1 MIYSRFD
8 IIWPG
13 GLGLVEPRTGVD
25 ALTYGLS
32 TLVMREELFHTFPHD
47 STYAS
52 HGRGESS
59 EWKDFGT
66 ANHPTQA
73 KPLKTAKLRRGNFF
87 SQFVKKFSL
96 GNGPFD
102 LVNEY
107 LVTKEGGK
115 MLGTLVALSILGMPK
130 LQTFIWDMPT
140 GILRDVWISLS
151 SLGDH
156 QPSSLQKVHIRFH
169 NNKKAIMDSGAVRSR
184 SSIHPP
190 SSAANA
196 ASPSAGPQTTSSPNT
211 STDPLA
217 PKVVI
222 SNHHVES
229 PNFSILPP
237 LTTIIAIAM
246 DELANLDELSVLVG
260 KSADKVRDL
269 RVGIAPELHSSGFLE
284 NSETMRYLQAPGGQ
298 SILRLLFSKLD
309 LDGVAGLAAN
319 DSTTCLS
326 EDTSTEKGAQD
337 PTFSSAASTLTKT
350 TPDVDSAGLDIA
362 SIDPALTPCRTTST
376 ETSLPDTVIEN
387 LTSSTETEVSGD
399 RKPKSSAFA
408 LTSEPALEVTSI
420 HHDDHNHQTSQASQ
434 KKPKQSLKLEI
445 LQLERHVL
453 DPILLKKAID
463 WSTLTSLT
471 LLRCGGTDRLWRAF
485 REWFAPLT
493 RSQSLV
499 LAIPTKSLDK
509 KTGVLPKLRRM
520 PTSPS
525 PADQST
531 KTYRLNLKCLHTDT
545 VSTDLMV
552 FLKDTLAP
560 NSLQYLFLQDT
571 PEYSSPVTIAQIH
584 KGALRRHHGSLT
596 KLLLDSSHGPKT
608 GGRSHALSAK
618 KWTLNRDLL
627 AYITSPGK
635 FPKIRELSISLEYKD
650 WHYFLQQL
658 PHIPTLRSLH
668 IPVIGEHVYGRD
680 FSIRDVAMGV
690 TNVINLRQECE
701 LAYLAIANKCFEIV
715 ETPVRKKGRRG
726 RSKGSGSP
734 GEQNVGGG
742 AGYGN
747 CNDDVDSSDDAVTP
761 HPSDEDDDDDDDDSD
776 EEGGGQGNVA
786 AAAAAQATN
795 AMESSEVDEL
805 LDNGSPSSEDEE
817 AAERPAKLVKMK
829 MREILFYDDG
839 VSIFKARHG
848 RL

>member
-32 TLVMREELFHTFPHD
+32 TLVMREDLFRTSARD

-52 HGRGESS
+52 HGRSESS
-59 EWKDFGT
+59 EWKDYGT
-66 ANHPTQA
+66 TNHPTQA
-73 KPLKTAKLRRGNFF
+73 KPSKTAKLRRGNFF

-102 LVNEY
+102 LVSEY

-151 SLGDH
+151 ALGDR

-190 SSAANA
+190 SSTAIAG
-196 ASPSAGPQTTSSPNT
+196 SPSAGAQTTSSPNT
-211 STDPLA
+211 TTDPLA
-217 PKVVI
+217 PKFVI

-229 PNFSILPP
+229 PNFSVLPP
-237 LTTIIAIAM
+237 LTSIIAIAI

-269 RVGIAPELHSSGFLE
+269 RVGIAPELHSSGYME
-284 NSETMRYLQAPGGQ
+284 DSKAVRCLQAPGGQ
-298 SILRLLFSKLD
+298 STLRLLFSKLD
-309 LDGVAGLAAN
+309 LDGVAGLAAH

-326 EDTSTEKGAQD
+326 KDTSNEKRAQD
-337 PTFSSAASTLTKT
+337 STFSSAASNFTKMKF
-350 TPDVDSAGLDIA
+350 DVDSAALDIA
-362 SIDPALTPCRTTST
+362 SIDPALTPRKTTST
-376 ETSLPDTVIEN
+376 ETSLPDTVNEN
-387 LTSSTETEVSGD
+387 LLSSTETEASGD

-408 LTSEPALEVTSI
+408 HPSDPAPEATSI
-420 HHDDHNHQTSQASQ
+420 HHNHQTRPAWQT
-434 KKPKQSLKLEI
+434 KPKQSLKLET

-463 WSTLTSLT
+463 WCTLTSLT

-485 REWFAPLT
+485 REWFAPGT

-509 KTGVLPKLRRM
+509 KTGVLHKPRRM

-531 KTYRLNLKCLHTDT
+531 KIYRLNLKCLHADT

-571 PEYSSPVTIAQIH
+571 PEYSSTVTIAQIH

-596 KLLLDSSHGPKT
+596 KLLLDSSHGAKM

-627 AYITSPGK
+627 GYITMPGK
-635 FPKIRELSISLEYKD
+635 FPRIRELSVSLEYKD

-690 TNVINLRQECE
+690 TNVVNLRQECE

-715 ETPVRKKGRRG
+715 ETPVRKKERRG
-726 RSKGSGSP
+726 RSKGSGP
-734 GEQNVGGG
+734 GEQNVG
-742 AGYGN
+742 ASNGN
-747 CNDDVDSSDDAVTP
+747 GIDDDSSSDDAVTP

-786 AAAAAQATN
+786 AAASQGTN

-805 LDNGSPSSEDEE
+805 LEDGSPSSEDEE
-817 AAERPAKLVKMK
+817 AAARPAKMVKMK

>member
-32 TLVMREELFHTFPHD
+32 TLVMREELFHTFSLD
-47 STYAS
+47 RTDAR
-52 HGRGESS
+52 HGKGESS
-59 EWKDFGT
+59 EWKDYGT
-66 ANHPTQA
+66 ANHVTQA
-73 KPLKTAKLRRGNFF
+73 KPLQTAKLRRGNYF

-115 MLGTLVALSILGMPK
+115 MLGTLVALSILGMPN

-140 GILRDVWISLS
+140 GILRDLWISLS

-156 QPSSLQKVHIRFH
+156 KPSTLEKVHIRFH
-169 NNKKAIMDSGAVRSR
+169 NNKKAIMESGAVRSR
-184 SSIHPP
+184 SSIHQP
-190 SSAANA
+190 SSTATA

-211 STDPLA
+211 TTDPLA
-217 PKVVI
+217 PKFVI

-229 PNFSILPP
+229 PSFSILPP
-237 LTTIIAIAM
+237 LTSIIAIAM

-269 RVGIAPELHSSGFLE
+269 RVGIAPELHSSGFLDD
-284 NSETMRYLQAPGGQ
+284 SRAMRCLQAPGGQ
-298 SILRLLFSKLD
+298 STLRLLFSELD
-309 LDGVAGLAAN
+309 LDEVTGLAAN
-319 DSTTCLS
+319 DSTTWLS
-326 EDTSTEKGAQD
+326 KDTSTEKGAQD
-337 PTFSSAASTLTKT
+337 PTLSSAASTFTNM

-376 ETSLPDTVIEN
+376 ETSLPDTVNDN

-408 LTSEPALEVTSI
+408 LTSEPALEVTPI
-420 HHDDHNHQTSQASQ
+420 HHDDHDHQTSQASQ
-434 KKPKQSLKLEI
+434 KKPKQSLKLES

-463 WSTLTSLT
+463 WCTLTSLT

-499 LAIPTKSLDK
+499 LAIPTKSMDK
-509 KTGVLPKLRRM
+509 RTGVHPKLRRM

-531 KTYRLNLKCLHTDT
+531 KSYRLNLKCLHTDT

-560 NSLQYLFLQDT
+560 NSLQYLFLQDN
-571 PEYSSPVTIAQIH
+571 PEYTSPVTIAQIH

-618 KWTLNRDLL
+618 KWTMNRDLL
-627 AYITSPGK
+627 GYITLPGK
-635 FPKIRELSISLEYKD
+635 FPKIRELSVSLEYKD

-690 TNVINLRQECE
+690 TNVVNLRQECE

-726 RSKGSGSP
+726 RSKGSGP
-734 GEQNVGGG
+734 GEQNVGASNGG
-742 AGYGN
+742 
-747 CNDDVDSSDDAVTP
+747 NDDNSSSDDAVTP

-776 EEGGGQGNVA
+776 EEGGGQGDV

>member
-13 GLGLVEPRTGVD
+13 GLGLVEPRSGVD

-32 TLVMREELFHTFPHD
+32 TLVMREELFNTFARD
-47 STYAS
+47 DTYAS
-52 HGRGESS
+52 HGRSGSC
-59 EWKDFGT
+59 EWEDYGT
-66 ANHPTQA
+66 VNHPTQE

-96 GNGPFD
+96 GNGPSD

-130 LQTFIWDMPT
+130 LQTFVWDMPT

-156 QPSSLQKVHIRFH
+156 QPSNLEKVHIRFH
-169 NNKKAIMDSGAVRSR
+169 NNKKAMDSGAVRSR
-184 SSIHPP
+184 SSIHQP
-190 SSAANA
+190 SSTATA
-196 ASPSAGPQTTSSPNT
+196 ASPSAGPQTTSST
-211 STDPLA
+211 STTTDPLA
-217 PKVVI
+217 PKLVI

-237 LTTIIAIAM
+237 LTSIIAIAM
-246 DELANLDELSVLVG
+246 DELANLNELSVLVG

-284 NSETMRYLQAPGGQ
+284 DSRAMRCLQAPNGQ
-298 SILRLLFSKLD
+298 STLRLLFSELD
-309 LDGVAGLAAN
+309 LDEVAGLAAN

-326 EDTSTEKGAQD
+326 NGTSTEKDAQD
-337 PTFSSAASTLTKT
+337 PALSAAASTLTKT
-350 TPDVDSAGLDIA
+350 TPDVGSAGLDIA
-362 SIDPALTPCRTTST
+362 SIDPALTPCKTNGR
-376 ETSLPDTVIEN
+376 ETNLPNMVDES
-387 LTSSTETEVSGD
+387 LTSSTDTEVLGD
-399 RKPKSSAFA
+399 REPKSSAFA
-408 LTSEPALEVTSI
+408 LTSDPALKATSI
-420 HHDDHNHQTSQASQ
+420 QHNHETSPAWQRKS
-434 KKPKQSLKLEI
+434 KQSLKLEI
-445 LQLERHVL
+445 LQLERHIL
-453 DPILLKKAID
+453 DPRLLKKAID

-485 REWFAPLT
+485 REWFAPST

-520 PTSPS
+520 PTLSS
-525 PADQST
+525 PADQTT
-531 KTYRLNLKCLHTDT
+531 KTYRLNLKSLHTDT

-596 KLLLDSSHGPKT
+596 KILLDSSHGPKT

-635 FPKIRELSISLEYKD
+635 FPKIRELCVSLEYKD

-726 RSKGSGSP
+726 RSKGS
-734 GEQNVGGG
+734 EQNAGG
-742 AGYGN
+742 AGNG
-747 CNDDVDSSDDAVTP
+747 NDDDSSSDDAVTP

-776 EEGGGQGNVA
+776 EEGGGGQGNVAA

-839 VSIFKARHG
+839 VSIFKARH
-848 RL
+848 